1 MNSFALCSGK
11 LSSYGHDSAPQLSQ
25 FIAKFDFIPSF
36 AMILS

>member
-1 MNSFALCSGK
+1 MNLLALYLGK
-11 LSSYGHDSAPQLSQ
+11 LSSFGHCAAPQLSQ